1 MTLKFKIVD
10 YGSSNLRSVYN
21 AINRL
26 DVDCGFALTP
36 NDLREAD
43 AIVLP
48 GVGAFAHAMENLNS
62 SGLRDALEN
71 EVMNK
76 GKPFLGICLGMQ
88 IMCLSSEEGIEDGL
102 GWINAR
108 VKSFKSIKNPPRI
121 LPHMGWNKVECRKE
135 SKLTYNF
142 NDDTRFY
149 FVHSYFV
156 DCLEPSDVLLSTE
169 YGMNFASA
177 FNVGNIYGVQFHPE
191 KSHLFGAKLMTR
203 FGEL

>member
-1 MTLKFKIVD
+1 MIGVVDIGISNVGSVINMFKFCGHEAVPV
-10 YGSSNLRSVYN
+10 SSISDIDKCKKLV
-21 AINRL
+21 I
-26 DVDCGFALTP
+26 
-36 NDLREAD
+36 
-43 AIVLP
+43 P
-48 GVGAFAHAMENLNS
+48 GVGSYDTGMRSLKE
-62 SGLRDALEN
+62 SGLFEILNKKAL
-71 EVMNK
+71 VDRI
-76 GKPFLGICLGMQ
+76 PILGICLGMQ